1 MPYVYSGFCLAAMFG
16 SIIWEHHR
24 MKKEER
30 ELQRR
35 MRELAELTRKTMGSD
50 LQYVSLETLA
60 GPVAHA

>member
-1 MPYVYSGFCLAAMFG
+1 MFG

>member
-30 ELQRR
+30 ELRER
-35 MRELAELTRKTMGSD
+35 MRALAEMTRRAMGSE
-50 LQYVSLETLA
+50 LRFGSLDSLPEPA
-60 GPVAHA
+60 ARA